1 MATINIT
8 PPSSK
13 ILVINQSI
21 DGSNANGVIT
31 TNVKIND
38 GFDNTVGVV
47 YVERGLQGFVGPS
60 GDMGPPGPSG
70 PIGEPGPI
78 GPQGPPGSGLSKLLV
93 GNIEIK
99 ENETLNIIGN
109 GGTTVTFYPN
119 SNTVDISSEVISDNY
134 ATIRHRHNT
143 SDINNFNESIDDR
156 VANLLVAGDHIN
168 LSYNDQ
174 DLNTLIVSTSGLEP
188 GIDIQPYSSR
198 LEKISNIAI
207 HSGSI
212 IVGTGVDQYGAINIT
227 EAGKRIINDASPEAQ
242 RRSLELGEIA
252 THDSN
257 EFAKLNGGNFFT
269 GRQSLGDGEL
279 TRFSASLSN
288 QTTSSYTIT
297 QSDNGKVI
305 SFYND
310 TASINV
316 SFSNVLSVGFNCLVA
331 QMGSGQVRFSGAQ
344 LVNRV
349 GHNKLVGKYSVA
361 TLVKTTVDKIILSGD
376 TTDAN
381 GGP

>member
-21 DGSNANGVIT
+21 DGSNSNGVIT
-31 TNVKIND
+31 TNLKIND

-47 YVERGLQGFVGPS
+47 YIERGLQGLAGPSGNIGPVGPS
-60 GDMGPPGPSG
+60 GPV
-70 PIGEPGPI
+70 GEPGPI
-78 GPQGPPGSGLSKLLV
+78 GPQGPPGSGLTKLLV

-99 ENETLNIIGN
+99 ENEILNITGN
-109 GGTTVTFYPN
+109 GGTTVTFYPG
-119 SNTVDISSEVISDNY
+119 SNTIDISSEIISENY
-134 ATIRHRHNT
+134 STIGHRHNT

-174 DLNTLIVSTSGLEP
+174 DLNTLIISTSGLEP
-188 GIDIQPYSSR
+188 GLDVQIYSSR
-198 LEKISNIAI
+198 LEKISNIPVY
-207 HSGSI
+207 SGAI
-212 IVGTGVDQYGAINIT
+212 IVGTGVDQYGTINIT
-227 EAGKRIINDASPEAQ
+227 EAGKRLINDASPEAQ
-242 RRSLELGEIA
+242 RLSLELGDIA
-252 THDSN
+252 LRDSD
-257 EFAKLNGGNFFT
+257 EFAQLNGGNFFT
-269 GRQSLGDGEL
+269 GVQSLGDGEL

-288 QTTSSYTIT
+288 QTTSNYTIT
-297 QSDNGKVI
+297 QSDNGKVL

-310 TASINV
+310 TAPINV
-316 SFSNVLSVGFNCLVA
+316 SFSNSLNVGFNCLVA

-349 GHNKLVGKYSVA
+349 GHNKLVAKYSVA
-361 TLVKTTVDKIILSGD
+361 TLVKTTIDKIILSGD

>member
-21 DGSNANGVIT
+21 DGSNSNGVIT
-31 TNVKIND
+31 TNLKIND

-47 YVERGLQGFVGPS
+47 YIERGLQGLTGPS
-60 GDMGPPGPSG
+60 GDIGPVGPVG
-70 PIGEPGPI
+70 PRGEPGPI
-78 GPQGPPGSGLSKLLV
+78 GLQGPPGSGLTKLLV
-93 GNIEIK
+93 GNIEIT

-119 SNTVDISSEVISDNY
+119 SNTIDISSEIISENY
-134 ATIRHRHNT
+134 SVVGHRHDT
-143 SDINNFNESIDDR
+143 SDINNFNESVDDR

-198 LEKISNIAI
+198 LEKISNIPVY
-207 HSGSI
+207 SGAI
-212 IVGTGVDQYGAINIT
+212 IVGTGVDQYGTINIT
-227 EAGKRIINDASPEAQ
+227 EAGKRLINDASAEAQ
-242 RRSLELGEIA
+242 RLTLELGDIA
-252 THDSN
+252 TRDSS

-269 GRQSLGDGEL
+269 GPQSLGDGEL

-288 QTTSSYTIT
+288 QTTSSYIIT
-297 QSDNGKVI
+297 QSDNGKVL

-310 TASINV
+310 TAPINV
-316 SFSNVLSVGFNCLVA
+316 SFSNSLSVGFNCLVA
-331 QMGSGQVRFSGAQ
+331 QMGSGQVRFSGSQ

-349 GHNKLVGKYSVA
+349 GHNKLVAQYSVA